1 MTYRFKAFGLTVD
14 TCGWAGA
21 GEAGAVGFG
30 VGAFEPVVF
39 G

>member
-14 TCGWAGA
+14 ARWWTSAR
-21 GEAGAVGFG
+21 EAGTVGVG
-30 VGAFEPVVF
+30 VGAFEAMVF